1 MNRLTAADMTN
12 SPLSSERYV
21 HRWMRRWKVPG
32 ASLVVVERG
41 RRTLARGYGYRDREA
56 RLPATPRTVYG
67 LASVTKSFTALAV
80 LRLEEEGKLSTQD
93 PIVRHLPEFKTPD
106 SRATKRIT
114 IHHFLTHTSG
124 LPPLP
129 LATYTAARILALDP
143 SYDRQADR
151 RAGIDP
157 DHFPIDTYEQMMEY
171 LRTARYRLLGPPGRW
186 FSYSNEAFGLLG
198 AVIERASGRT
208 YESYLEE
215 EILRPA
221 GMRSTTFDSGIMRRY
236 PEVTTLYSP
245 KPTGTR
251 HGLVPSQTWSETS
264 CLRACGGLRSNV
276 EDLARFLQI
285 FLEDGKADGERIVT
299 AASVRKMTT
308 AYSEWFPGRL
318 YGYGVLIRPDYH
330 GTPLV
335 YHSGAL
341 PGVSSLFVVSP
352 QRHLG
357 GVVLT
362 NVQGVVPAL
371 ALMPEINSRLGL
383 PLSAPMEDVP
393 EPMELDT
400 SLHEYDG
407 WYGMGEG
414 V

>member
-1 MNRLTAADMTN
+1 
-12 SPLSSERYV
+12 
-21 HRWMRRWKVPG
+21 
-32 ASLVVVERG
+32 
-41 RRTLARGYGYRDREA
+41 
-56 RLPATPRTVYG
+56 
-67 LASVTKSFTALAV
+67 
-80 LRLEEEGKLSTQD
+80 
-93 PIVRHLPEFKTPD
+93 
-106 SRATKRIT
+106 
-114 IHHFLTHTSG
+114 
-124 LPPLP
+124 
-129 LATYTAARILALDP
+129 
-143 SYDRQADR
+143 
-151 RAGIDP
+151 
-157 DHFPIDTYEQMMEY
+157 
-171 LRTARYRLLGPPGRW
+171 
-186 FSYSNEAFGLLG
+186 
-198 AVIERASGRT
+198 RASGRT
-208 YESYLEE
+208 YEGYLEE

-276 EDLARFLQI
+276 EDLARYLQI

-299 AASVRKMTT
+299 ATSVRKMTT

-318 YGYGVLIRPDYH
+318 YGYGVVIRPDYH
-330 GTPLV
+330 GAPLV

-362 NVQGVVPAL
+362 NVQGVVPER
-371 ALMPEINSRLGL
+371 ALMPEINTRLGL
-383 PLSAPMEDVP
+383 PLSAPIEDVP
-393 EPMELDT
+393 GPMELVT
-400 SLHEYDG
+400 PLHEYAG

-414 V
+414 VWFEVRTVRHDLRLDFHGTMGKLRPLLLRPAGHDRFVFRMGGADDQVRFERDVRRRVSSVSLFARLIRRRSRKDFLQARKLTVVW